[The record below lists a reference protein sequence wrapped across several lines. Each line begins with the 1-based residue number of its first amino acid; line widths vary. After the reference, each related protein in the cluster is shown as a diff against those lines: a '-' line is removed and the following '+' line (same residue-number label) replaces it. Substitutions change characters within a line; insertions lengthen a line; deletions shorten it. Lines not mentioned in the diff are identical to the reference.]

1 VIRYDPRTRRAKMRR
16 RTFLRIALAGGTAF
30 VLIRASNVLDRDA
43 EGPLAPVLV
52 VPPPPILTRAQWG
65 ADETKRKHDTK
76 YDNRV
81 HKIVVHHTATPN
93 NDSDW
98 AVQVRNIY
106 DDELARGYSDMP
118 YHLLIDPN
126 GAIYEGRWARHH
138 DGGEAPNGED
148 AQGRSVQ
155 GGHAEAHNERTL
167 GIALLGTY
175 SSSPPPTPAIDA
187 LVTVLVWKCGRWGIE
202 PTGSSSFADD
212 DGDAQMLPNIVPHS
226 QLKATECPGLAMI
239 DLLDDVRAR
248 TAAAIDLL

>member
-1 VIRYDPRTRRAKMRR
+1 MRR

-30 VLIRASNVLDRDA
+30 VLLRTSKVFDRDA

-52 VPPPPILTRAQWG
+52 VPPPPIVTRAQWG
-65 ADETKRKHDTK
+65 ADETKRKHDAE

-93 NDSDW
+93 NDTDW
-98 AVQVRNIY
+98 AAQVRNIY
-106 DDELARGYSDMP
+106 DDELTRGYSDMP
-118 YHLLIDPN
+118 YHLLIDQN
-126 GAIYEGRWARHH
+126 GAIYEGRWAR
-138 DGGEAPNGED
+138 DYAAGETPNGED
-148 AQGRSVQ
+148 TQGRSVQ
-155 GGHAEAHNERTL
+155 GGHAQAHNKRTL

-175 SSSPPPTPAIDA
+175 SSAPPPTPAVDA
-187 LVTVLVWKCGRWGIE
+187 LVSVLVWKCGRWGID

-212 DGDAQMLPNIVPHS
+212 DGDAQTLPNIVPHS

-239 DLLDDVRAR
+239 DLLDDIRAR